1 MDESLPALSADDM
14 DRMTPNERLEAFTAR
29 IVADLDDVPVAFRDR
44 VIDTA
49 TRLQRERH
57 SHSGQ

>member
-1 MDESLPALSADDM
+1 
-14 DRMTPNERLEAFTAR
+14 MTPNERLEAFTAR